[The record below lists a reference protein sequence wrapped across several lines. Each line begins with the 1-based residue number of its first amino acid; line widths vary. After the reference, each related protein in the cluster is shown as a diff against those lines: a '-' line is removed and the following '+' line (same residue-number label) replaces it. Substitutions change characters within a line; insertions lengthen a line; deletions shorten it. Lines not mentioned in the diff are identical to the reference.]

1 MQILLQ
7 SQPAPTKKSK
17 TIPQILHHHFF
28 RRFFDNDTLTT
39 EGETETTV
47 IRALCAFATPCLMVT
62 FWLAPHYPI
71 RDLWDVATDRY
82 IFVLYSF
89 ATMAAVATFQWE
101 MLFPDRSDFLILLP
115 LPLKPRQLFLAKARA
130 LLTFLGM
137 FLLAANILS
146 LFVFP
151 AISTRKENSYF
162 LAFYAHFSAVTLAGL
177 FASATMLA
185 IAGIAIC
192 LLPMNWFRRISP
204 VLQALSITAI
214 LLVFLTF
221 PLISTNLK
229 PLLSADGTIGQYL
242 PPLWFLG
249 LYEQI
254 SLSPTAPA
262 ACAQLSQTALI
273 ATGLA
278 LVAAILAYPLAWQR
292 QKKRALEGGHHSY
305 APTHNPIT
313 TILEKTLLRLP
324 QQRAAFH
331 FLTQTI
337 TRYPRYQV
345 YLALYSGIGLALAIA
360 ATLTLAESAN
370 HTVTLSIS
378 TIGLHAVQPLLLV
391 WMVLGLK
398 AAFAFPADMQSRW
411 VFPINLPK
419 TSPSA
424 APAAN
429 AGKTFVLLACLLLT
443 ALNILITLA
452 QHWTYWAL
460 TIQAVIGVCLSLIL
474 ANLFFLGR
482 SGIPFTRPRL
492 PGRTNLP
499 IVFVLYT
506 AVFPAIVLGTVQL
519 ELHTEI
525 HGELIYRI
533 LPTTAVLLLILKL
546 ADHLAKKGII
556 ADLAEDEEPEGP
568 QTLGLTRYSE
578 PKRMIVILSEA
589 RRA

>member
-7 SQPAPTKKSK
+7 SQPDPTRKPK

-47 IRALCAFATPCLMVT
+47 IRALCAFATPCVMVA

-71 RDLWDVATDRY
+71 RDFWDVATDRY

-115 LPLKPRQLFLAKARA
+115 LPLRPRQLFQAKARA

-137 FLLAANILS
+137 FLIAANVLA
-146 LFVFP
+146 LFIFP
-151 AISTRKENSYF
+151 AVSTKKENSYF
-162 LAFYAHFSAVTLAGL
+162 LTFYAHFAAVSLAGL

-229 PLLSADGTIGQYL
+229 PLLSASGTIAQYI

-249 LYEQI
+249 LYEKI
-254 SLSPTAPA
+254 SLGAAAPA

-278 LVAAILAYPLAWQR
+278 LVVAILAYPLAWQR

-305 APTHNPIT
+305 APNRNPL
-313 TILEKTLLRLP
+313 TILLEKTLLRMP

-345 YLALYSGIGLALAIA
+345 YLALYSGIGLALASA
-360 ATLTLAESAN
+360 ATLTLTESAN
-370 HTVTLSIS
+370 HTVTVAIS
-378 TIGLHAVQPLLLV
+378 TMGMHTVLPLLLV

-398 AAFAFPADMQSRW
+398 AAFAFPADMHSRW

-419 TSPSA
+419 TSPAA

-429 AGKTFVLLACLLLT
+429 AGKTFVLLACLILATLNFLL
-443 ALNILITLA
+443 TLA
-452 QHWTYWAL
+452 QHWSYWEL
-460 TIQAVIGVCLSLIL
+460 TLQAVSGICLSLL
-474 ANLFFLGR
+474 LTDLFFLGR
-482 SGIPFTRPRL
+482 TGIPFTRPRL

-533 LPTTAVLLLILKL
+533 LPIAAVLLITLKF

-568 QTLGLTRYSE
+568 QTLGLTR
-578 PKRMIVILSEA
+578 
-589 RRA
+589 

>member
-7 SQPAPTKKSK
+7 SQPDPTRKPK

-47 IRALCAFATPCLMVT
+47 IRALCAFAIPCLMVA

-71 RDLWDVATDRY
+71 RDFWDIATDRY

-89 ATMAAVATFQWE
+89 AAMGAVATFQWE
-101 MLFPDRSDFLILLP
+101 MLFPDRFDFLILLP

-137 FLLAANILS
+137 FLLAANVLA

-151 AISTRKENSYF
+151 AISTKKENSYF
-162 LAFYAHFSAVTLAGL
+162 LTFYAHFAAVSLAGL

-192 LLPMNWFRRISP
+192 LLPMSWFRRISP
-204 VLQALSITAI
+204 ILQSLSITAI

-221 PLISTNLK
+221 PLISGNLK
-229 PLLSADGTIGQYL
+229 PLLESTGTAVSSSLAQFI
-242 PPLWFLG
+242 PPLWFLA

-254 SLSPTAPA
+254 SLGPAAPA

-273 ATGLA
+273 ATALA
-278 LVAAILAYPLAWQR
+278 LAAAVLAYPLAWQR
-292 QKKRALEGGHHSY
+292 QKKRALEGGMQSH
-305 APTHNPIT
+305 APTRNPLT
-313 TILEKTLLRLP
+313 AILEKTLLRMP

-345 YLALYSGIGLALAIA
+345 YLALYSGIGLALAIG
-360 ATLTLAESAN
+360 ATLTLTESAN
-370 HTVTLSIS
+370 HTVTVAIS
-378 TIGLHAVQPLLLV
+378 TMGMHTVLPLLLV

-411 VFPINLPK
+411 IFPINLPK
-419 TSPSA
+419 TSRAA

-443 ALNILITLA
+443 TLNLLLALS
-452 QHWTYWAL
+452 QHWSYWAL
-460 TIQAVIGVCLSLIL
+460 TIQAVSGICLSLLL
-474 ANLFFLGR
+474 ANLFFMGR
-482 SGIPFTRPRL
+482 TGIPFTRPRL

-506 AVFPAIVLGTVQL
+506 AVFPAIVLGTVEL
-519 ELHTEI
+519 ELNTEI

-533 LPTTAVLLLILKL
+533 VPIAAGLLLVLKL

-568 QTLGLTRYSE
+568 QTLGLTR
-578 PKRMIVILSEA
+578 
-589 RRA
+589 